1 MFAGLENTMGR
12 VAERLSTNKVLIAIR
27 DGFLV
32 GTPLI
37 IVASIFLVI
46 ANFPVPGYSD
56 FMAQFFGKGWENS
69 MDAVID
75 STFSILAVLGAVGI
89 GYSYAKQLESD
100 AIAGGVLSLVC
111 YLIMT
116 PKVHPAFVNEAG
128 KKFTGF
134 AFSNLG
140 SAGVFLA
147 MITAIVSVKIFVTI
161 QKKGWV
167 SNFLMQCHQQF
178 TIHLQH

>member
-12 VAERLSTNKVLIAIR
+12 VAERLSTNKVLVAIR

-140 SAGVFLA
+140 SAGGVLSDDYCDC
-147 MITAIVSVKIFVTI
+147 VSKNLRNDSEKRMGYQT
-161 QKKGWV
+161 
-167 SNFLMQCHQQF
+167 S
-178 TIHLQH
+178 

>member
-1 MFAGLENTMGR
+1 MFAGLESTMGR

-46 ANFPVPGYSD
+46 ANFPVPGYSE
-56 FMAQFFGKGWENS
+56 FMAQFFGQGWENS

-167 SNFLMQCHQQF
+167 IKLPDAVPQQF
-178 TIHLQH
+178 TIHLQP

>member
-12 VAERLSTNKVLIAIR
+12 VAERLSTNKVLVAIR

-89 GYSYAKQLESD
+89 GYSYAKQFESD
-100 AIAGGVLSLVC
+100 AIAGGALSLV
-111 YLIMT
+111 
-116 PKVHPAFVNEAG
+116 
-128 KKFTGF
+128 
-134 AFSNLG
+134 
-140 SAGVFLA
+140 
-147 MITAIVSVKIFVTI
+147 
-161 QKKGWV
+161 
-167 SNFLMQCHQQF
+167 
-178 TIHLQH
+178 